1 METHSSAH
9 VYLEW
14 IKGRVDE
21 IDTTLASLEGCAAKL
36 YGDARAKADRAVA
49 DMHQVRD
56 TFGRLMEQQAKAG
69 QETLAQ
75 SKEALN
81 NQWALFERSFQT
93 YLDAA
98 GKQVDVHRAAF
109 EARAAGQRKA
119 WQEAIDELHKSA
131 TAFAA
136 DRRSDLDEAVLQM
149 KTQADA
155 VKVKFDKLY
164 TAKDE
169 SWTALKSALSE
180 SRDALDR
187 AYQTARE
194 AFERA
199 S

>member
-36 YGDARAKADRAVA
+36 YGDARANADRAVA

-194 AFERA
+194 VYERA

>member
-9 VYLEW
+9 IYLEW
-14 IKGRVDE
+14 VKGRLDE

-36 YGDARAKADRAVA
+36 SGDARAKADRAVA
-49 DMHQVRD
+49 DMHQARD
-56 TFGRLMEQQAKAG
+56 TFGKLMKEQAKAG

-75 SKEALN
+75 SKEVLN
-81 NQWALFERSFQT
+81 NQWALFERSFHT
-93 YLDAA
+93 YVDAA
-98 GKQVDVHRAAF
+98 GKQVDVQRAAF

-119 WQEAIDELHKSA
+119 WQEAIDDLHKSA

-136 DRRSDLDEAVLQM
+136 DHRADLDKAITQM

-155 VKVKFDKLY
+155 MKAKFDKLY
-164 TAKDE
+164 KAKGE

-187 AYQTARE
+187 AYQAAHE
-194 AFERA
+194 AFKRA

>member
-1 METHSSAH
+1 VETHSSAH

-36 YGDARAKADRAVA
+36 YGDARANADRAVA

-136 DRRSDLDEAVLQM
+136 DRRSDLDEAVSQM

-164 TAKDE
+164 KAKGE

>member
-81 NQWALFERSFQT
+81 NQ
-93 YLDAA
+93 
-98 GKQVDVHRAAF
+98 
-109 EARAAGQRKA
+109 
-119 WQEAIDELHKSA
+119 
-131 TAFAA
+131 
-136 DRRSDLDEAVLQM
+136 
-149 KTQADA
+149 
-155 VKVKFDKLY
+155 
-164 TAKDE
+164 
-169 SWTALKSALSE
+169 
-180 SRDALDR
+180 
-187 AYQTARE
+187 
-194 AFERA
+194 
-199 S
+199 